1 MRLYNNLNCRLQVT
15 VTLDTFFYLLKCKV
29 HIFISDAY
37 RRHELRLHSTC
48 TLLSFVYYKDIKYC
62 TSVAINK
69 CERNGKRNGAGR
81 KSGERERSG
90 ERTFQK
96 TLERER
102 SVELRREAAEQRA
115 G

>member
-1 MRLYNNLNCRLQVT
+1 
-15 VTLDTFFYLLKCKV
+15 V
-29 HIFISDAY
+29 HIFISDAYY
-37 RRHELRLHSTC
+37 RRHELRLHS

-69 CERNGKRNGAGR
+69 CERNGKRSGAGR

-102 SVELRREAAEQRA
+102 SVELRQEAAERRA